1 MCNSLKIWN
10 GGCQMVKKWVHLEGL
25 IIFMSMIYIYYEFD
39 YNWWIFILF
48 LLTPDIAMFAYI
60 INNRIGAIIYNLV
73 HTYTISIPFLIFG
86 IMMNNNL
93 IIMVGII
100 WSAHNGID
108 RLFGY
113 GLKYTTAFQHTH
125 LQKL

>member
-1 MCNSLKIWN
+1 
-10 GGCQMVKKWVHLEGL
+10 MVKKWVHLEGL
-25 IIFMSMIYIYYEFD
+25 IIFMSMIYIYYAYD

-73 HTYTISIPFLIFG
+73 HTYTISIPFLLFG

-100 WSAHNGID
+100 WSAHIGID